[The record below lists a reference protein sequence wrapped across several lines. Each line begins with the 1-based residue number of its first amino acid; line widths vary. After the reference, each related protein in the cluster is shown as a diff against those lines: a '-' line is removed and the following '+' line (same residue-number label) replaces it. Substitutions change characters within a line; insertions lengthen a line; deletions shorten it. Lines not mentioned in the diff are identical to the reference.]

1 MTSLIYIKFRK
12 VLVMIPWFRNV
23 IVIIIFQEFNSCKR
37 KEKPSFLDYSE
48 RIVLLY
54 FVCSLNGSDLCLT
67 LKV

>member
-1 MTSLIYIKFRK
+1 MTSLIYMKFRK

-23 IVIIIFQEFNSCKR
+23 IVIIIFQELNFNSCKR

-54 FVCSLNGSDLCLT
+54 FCVFS
-67 LKV
+67 KWE